1 MDIAKRNIHATIITM
16 NRIIRSNRITG
27 YTSGDVKTKSGA
39 IELCGLLSTSCN
51 CNTQLY
57 SSPSLFDQMPVTT
70 TIESNY
76 DRKLEIVSSDLKKEY
91 SNLLKKIPREYA

>member
-1 MDIAKRNIHATIITM
+1 MDIVKRNIHVTIITM
-16 NRIIRSNRITG
+16 NRIIRSDRITG

-39 IELCGLLSTSCN
+39 IELWTCN

-57 SSPSLFDQMPVTT
+57 SSPSLFDQIPVTT

-91 SNLLKKIPREYA
+91 FNLLKKIPREYA

>member
-1 MDIAKRNIHATIITM
+1 MDIAKRNIHATTITM
-16 NRIIRSNRITG
+16 NRIIRSDRITG
-27 YTSGDVKTKSGA
+27 YTSGG
-39 IELCGLLSTSCN
+39 GLLSTSCN

-57 SSPSLFDQMPVTT
+57 SSPSLFDQMQVTT